1 MTTISTF
8 RDDALGNDDAVEL
21 SIKLQRGKVSAR
33 ELTLAA
39 IERLE
44 LANPTLN
51 ATACLQLENAL
62 DQASKIDTRRGE
74 LSQFAGIPTFLKD
87 NLDLKGLPT
96 RHGSSATSQ
105 TPKEKSSA
113 FTEQLSA
120 TGLVFLGKTRLPEFG
135 LTATTEFSRDQP
147 TRNPWSIQHTT
158 GGSSGGS
165 AALVAAG
172 VVPIAH
178 ANDGGGSIR
187 IPASCCGLVGLKP
200 SRGRTALNEMAQ
212 KLPIN
217 IVSDGVV
224 TRSVRDTAATMAFLE
239 RQYKNPSLP
248 PLGWLQN
255 PPAQRLKIGYFTRKV
270 TGGSAHP
277 DCVNAVELT
286 AKRCAALGHHV
297 EQVDIPI
304 KAQFADDFLLYW
316 GMLAASLVHFG
327 KLAMDRHFDSD
338 RLEPLTY
345 GLASHFRKNMFRL
358 PFALHRLN
366 RFTHEYKDVF
376 SNYDVLLSPTLGLP
390 PTLLGELNPRIE
402 FEEIRDKLIGFAAYT
417 AAQNIAGAPGISLPM
432 HRADNGLPVG
442 VHFGGPL
449 GYEATLIEL
458 ALELEAAFPFQSLAP
473 NNQVAA

>member
-21 SIKLQRGKVSAR
+21 STKLQRGKVSAR

-51 ATACLQLENAL
+51 ATACLQLERAL
-62 DQASKIDTRRGE
+62 DQARQLEARRAE
-74 LSQFAGIPTFLKD
+74 LTQFAGIPSFLKD
-87 NLDLKGLPT
+87 NLDLQGLPT
-96 RHGSSATSQ
+96 RHGSSGTSQ
-105 TPKEKSSA
+105 IIKDQSSA
-113 FTEQLSA
+113 FTEQLA
-120 TGLVFLGKTRLPEFG
+120 GTGLVFLGKTRLPEFG

-147 TRNPWSIQHTT
+147 TRNPWSTQHTT

-224 TRSVRDTAATMAFLE
+224 TRTVRDTAATMAFLE

-255 PPAQRLKIGYFTRKV
+255 PPAKRLKIGYFTSKV

-277 DCVNAVELT
+277 DCVEAVELT
-286 AKRCAALGHHV
+286 AKKCEALGHHV
-297 EQVDIPI
+297 EPMAIPI
-304 KAQFADDFLLYW
+304 QSQFADDFLLYW

-327 KLAMDRHFDSD
+327 KLAVDRQFDSS

-345 GLASHFRKNMFRL
+345 GLARHFRKNLLRF
-358 PFALHRLN
+358 PFALNRLK
-366 RFTHEYKDVF
+366 RFKLDYKNVF
-376 SNYDVLLSPTLGLP
+376 SDYDVLLSPTLGMP

-402 FEEIRDKLIGFAAYT
+402 FEEVREKLIGFAAYT
-417 AAQNIAGAPGISLPM
+417 AAQNVAGAPGISLPM
-432 HRADNGLPVG
+432 HQSAEGLPIG
-442 VHFGGPL
+442 VHFSGPL

-458 ALELEAAFPFQSLAP
+458 AIELEQAYPFQSLP
-473 NNQVAA
+473 VLRQAAA